1 MSGNAT
7 SATVLGLGA
16 MGSALAGALLETGRP
31 VTVWNRSADKTKPLV
46 ERGAVAAGS
55 AAEAVAASELAIVCL
70 LDDASVREVLDPA
83 SLAGRT
89 VANLTNGTPRQAREL
104 AKWVSERGG
113 KFLDGGIM
121 AVPPMIGQPG
131 AFVFYSGP
139 EDVFDAHREAFD
151 AFGGSN
157 YVGEDPGL
165 AALHDLALLSGM
177 YGQFTGVLQA
187 YALIRSEGLSAVEFA
202 PLLSGWLTAMSGFVQ
217 QAAAEVDS
225 GDYSQNV
232 VSNLGMQAAAFENLP
247 LAAADQGVSSELLAP
262 LHQLLLRRAADG
274 HGAENLTSVIELL
287 KGLSMT
293 VSSRNSDRI
302 RCVEGEFA
310 AVAQQCPEHVDES
323 PGQR

>member
-16 MGSALAGALLETGRP
+16 MGGALAGALLGAGRP

-46 ERGAVAAGS
+46 ERGAVAAES
-55 AAEAVAASELAIVCL
+55 AAEAVAASELVIVCL
-70 LDDASVREVLDPA
+70 LDDASVREVLATA
-83 SLAGRT
+83 SPAGRT
-89 VANLTNGTPRQAREL
+89 VVNLTNGTPRQAREL
-104 AKWVSERGG
+104 AEWVTERGG
-113 KFLDGGIM
+113 TFLDGGIM

-139 EDVFDAHREAFD
+139 KDVFDTHRAAFD
-151 AFGGSN
+151 TFGGSN

-177 YGQFTGVLQA
+177 YGQFTGILQA

-202 PLLSGWLTAMSGFVQ
+202 PLLSGWLTAMSSFVQ
-217 QAAAEVDS
+217 QAAVEVDS
-225 GDYSQNV
+225 GDYAQDV

-247 LAAADQGVSSELLAP
+247 IAAADQGVSSELLAP

-287 KGLSMT
+287 KK
-293 VSSRNSDRI
+293 
-302 RCVEGEFA
+302 
-310 AVAQQCPEHVDES
+310 
-323 PGQR
+323 

>member
-16 MGSALAGALLETGRP
+16 MGSALAGALLEAGRP

-55 AAEAVAASELAIVCL
+55 AAEAVAASELVIVCL
-70 LDDASVREVLDPA
+70 LDDASVREVLKTA

-89 VANLTNGTPRQAREL
+89 VVNLTNGTPRQAREL
-104 AKWVSERGG
+104 AEWVEEQGG
-113 KFLDGGIM
+113 MFLDGGIM
-121 AVPPMIGQPG
+121 AVPPMIGRSG

-139 EDVFDAHREAFD
+139 QDVFDTHRAAFD

-202 PLLSGWLTAMSGFVQ
+202 PLLSGWLTAMGSFVQ
-217 QAAAEVDS
+217 HAAVEVDS
-225 GDYSQNV
+225 GDYTQNV

-247 LAAADQGVSSELLAP
+247 IAAADQGVSSELLAP

-287 KGLSMT
+287 KK
-293 VSSRNSDRI
+293 
-302 RCVEGEFA
+302 
-310 AVAQQCPEHVDES
+310 
-323 PGQR
+323 

>member
-7 SATVLGLGA
+7 SVTVLGLGA
-16 MGSALAGALLETGRP
+16 MGSALAGALLEAGRP

-55 AAEAVAASELAIVCL
+55 AAEAVAASDLVIVCL
-70 LDDASVREVLDPA
+70 LDDASVREVLKTA

-89 VANLTNGTPRQAREL
+89 VVNLTNGTPRQAREL
-104 AKWVSERGG
+104 AEWVEEQGG
-113 KFLDGGIM
+113 AFLDGGIM
-121 AVPPMIGQPG
+121 AVPPMIGRPG

-139 EDVFDAHREAFD
+139 RDVFDTHRAAFD

-202 PLLSGWLTAMSGFVQ
+202 PLLSGWLTAMGSFVQ
-217 QAAAEVDS
+217 HAAVEVDS
-225 GDYSQNV
+225 GDYTQNV

-247 LAAADQGVSSELLAP
+247 IAAADQGVSSELLAP

-287 KGLSMT
+287 KK
-293 VSSRNSDRI
+293 
-302 RCVEGEFA
+302 
-310 AVAQQCPEHVDES
+310 
-323 PGQR
+323 

>member
-7 SATVLGLGA
+7 SMTVLGLGA
-16 MGSALAGALLETGRP
+16 MGSALAGALLEAGRP

-55 AAEAVAASELAIVCL
+55 AAEAVAASELVIVCL
-70 LDDASVREVLDPA
+70 LDDASVREVLKTA

-89 VANLTNGTPRQAREL
+89 VVNLTNGTPRQAREL
-104 AKWVSERGG
+104 AEWVEEQGG
-113 KFLDGGIM
+113 AFLDGGIM
-121 AVPPMIGQPG
+121 AVPPMIGRPG

-139 EDVFDAHREAFD
+139 QDVFDTHRAAFD

-202 PLLSGWLTAMSGFVQ
+202 PLLSGWLAAMGSFVQ
-217 QAAAEVDS
+217 HAAVEVDS
-225 GDYSQNV
+225 GDYTQNV

-247 LAAADQGVSSELLAP
+247 IAAADQGVSSELLAP

-287 KGLSMT
+287 KK
-293 VSSRNSDRI
+293 
-302 RCVEGEFA
+302 
-310 AVAQQCPEHVDES
+310 
-323 PGQR
+323 

>member
-55 AAEAVAASELAIVCL
+55 AAEAVAASELVIACL
-70 LDDASVREVLDPA
+70 LDDASVREVLGTA
-83 SLAGRT
+83 SLAGKT
-89 VANLTNGTPRQAREL
+89 VVNLTNGTPRQAREL
-104 AKWVSERGG
+104 AEWVSEQGG

-139 EDVFDAHREAFD
+139 KDLFDTHRAAFD

-177 YGQFTGVLQA
+177 YGQFTGILQA

-202 PLLSGWLTAMSGFVQ
+202 PLLSGWLTAMSSFVQ
-217 QAAAEVDS
+217 QAAVEVDS
-225 GDYSQNV
+225 GDYAQDV
-232 VSNLGMQAAAFENLP
+232 VSNLGMQAAAFDNLP
-247 LAAADQGVSSELLAP
+247 AAAADQGVSSDLLAP

-287 KGLSMT
+287 KK
-293 VSSRNSDRI
+293 
-302 RCVEGEFA
+302 
-310 AVAQQCPEHVDES
+310 
-323 PGQR
+323 

>member
-16 MGSALAGALLETGRP
+16 MGSALAGALLTAGRP
-31 VTVWNRSADKTKPLV
+31 VTVWNRSADKTKPLMA
-46 ERGAVAAGS
+46 RGAVAAES
-55 AAEAVAASELAIVCL
+55 AAEAVAASELVIVCL
-70 LDDASVREVLDPA
+70 LDDASVREVLDTA

-89 VANLTNGTPRQAREL
+89 VVNLTNGTPRQAREL
-104 AKWVSERGG
+104 AEWVAEQGG
-113 KFLDGGIM
+113 TFLDGGIM

-139 EDVFDAHREAFD
+139 KDVFDTHRAAFD

-177 YGQFTGVLQA
+177 YGQFIGVLQA

-202 PLLSGWLTAMSGFVQ
+202 PLLKGWLTAMGGFAQ
-217 QAAAEVDS
+217 QAAVEADS
-225 GDYSQNV
+225 GDYTQDV

-247 LAAADQGVSSELLAP
+247 AAAADQGVSSELLAP
-262 LHQLLLRRAADG
+262 LHQLLQRRAADG
-274 HGAENLTSVIELL
+274 HGAESLTSVIELL
-287 KGLSMT
+287 KK
-293 VSSRNSDRI
+293 
-302 RCVEGEFA
+302 
-310 AVAQQCPEHVDES
+310 
-323 PGQR
+323 

>member
-16 MGSALAGALLETGRP
+16 MGSALAGALLEAGWP
-31 VTVWNRSADKTKPLV
+31 VTVWNRSADKAKPLV
-46 ERGAVAAGS
+46 ERGAVAAES

-70 LDDASVREVLDPA
+70 LDDASVREVLKTA

-89 VANLTNGTPRQAREL
+89 VVNLTNGTPRQAREL
-104 AKWVSERGG
+104 AEWVAEQGG
-113 KFLDGGIM
+113 AFLDGGIM

-139 EDVFDAHREAFD
+139 KDVFDTHRAAFD

-177 YGQFTGVLQA
+177 YGQFTGILQA

-202 PLLSGWLTAMSGFVQ
+202 PLLSGWLTAMGSFVQ
-217 QAAAEVDS
+217 QAAVEVDS
-225 GDYSQNV
+225 GDYTQNV

-247 LAAADQGVSSELLAP
+247 LAAAEQGVSSELLAP

-287 KGLSMT
+287 KK
-293 VSSRNSDRI
+293 
-302 RCVEGEFA
+302 
-310 AVAQQCPEHVDES
+310 
-323 PGQR
+323 

>member
-16 MGSALAGALLETGRP
+16 MGSALAGALLEAGRP

-55 AAEAVAASELAIVCL
+55 AAEAVAASELVIVCL
-70 LDDASVREVLDPA
+70 LDDASVREVLKTA

-89 VANLTNGTPRQAREL
+89 VVNLTNGTPRQAREL
-104 AKWVSERGG
+104 AKWVEEQGG
-113 KFLDGGIM
+113 AFLDGGIM

-139 EDVFDAHREAFD
+139 QDVFDTHRAAFD

-202 PLLSGWLTAMSGFVQ
+202 PLLSGWLTAMGSFVQ
-217 QAAAEVDS
+217 QAAVEVDS
-225 GDYSQNV
+225 GDYTQNV

-247 LAAADQGVSSELLAP
+247 IAAADQGVSSELLAP

-287 KGLSMT
+287 KK
-293 VSSRNSDRI
+293 
-302 RCVEGEFA
+302 
-310 AVAQQCPEHVDES
+310 
-323 PGQR
+323 

>member
-46 ERGAVAAGS
+46 ARGAVAAGS
-55 AAEAVAASELAIVCL
+55 AAEAVAASELVIACL
-70 LDDASVREVLDPA
+70 LDDASVREVLGTA
-83 SLAGRT
+83 SLADKT
-89 VANLTNGTPRQAREL
+89 VVNLTNGTPRQAREL
-104 AKWVSERGG
+104 AEWVSEQGG

-139 EDVFDAHREAFD
+139 KDLFDTHRAAFD

-177 YGQFTGVLQA
+177 YGQFIGILQA

-202 PLLSGWLTAMSGFVQ
+202 PLLSGWLTAMSSFVQ
-217 QAAAEVDS
+217 QAAVEVDS
-225 GDYSQNV
+225 GDYTQGV
-232 VSNLGMQAAAFENLP
+232 VSNLGMQAAAFDNLP
-247 LAAADQGVSSELLAP
+247 AAAADQGVSSELLAP

-287 KGLSMT
+287 KK
-293 VSSRNSDRI
+293 
-302 RCVEGEFA
+302 
-310 AVAQQCPEHVDES
+310 
-323 PGQR
+323 

>member
-46 ERGAVAAGS
+46 ARGAVAAGS
-55 AAEAVAASELAIVCL
+55 AAEAVAASELVIACL
-70 LDDASVREVLDPA
+70 LDDASVREVLGTA
-83 SLAGRT
+83 SLAGKT
-89 VANLTNGTPRQAREL
+89 VVNLTNGTPRQAREL
-104 AKWVSERGG
+104 AGWVSEQGG

-139 EDVFDAHREAFD
+139 KDLFDTHRAAFD

-177 YGQFTGVLQA
+177 YGQFTGILQA

-202 PLLSGWLTAMSGFVQ
+202 PLLSGWLTAMSSFVQ
-217 QAAAEVDS
+217 QAAVEVDS
-225 GDYSQNV
+225 GDYAQDV
-232 VSNLGMQAAAFENLP
+232 VSNLGMQAAAFDNLP
-247 LAAADQGVSSELLAP
+247 AAAADQGVSSDLLAP

-287 KGLSMT
+287 KK
-293 VSSRNSDRI
+293 
-302 RCVEGEFA
+302 
-310 AVAQQCPEHVDES
+310 
-323 PGQR
+323 

>member
-16 MGSALAGALLETGRP
+16 MGSALAGALLEAGRP

-55 AAEAVAASELAIVCL
+55 AAEAVAASALVIVCL
-70 LDDASVREVLDPA
+70 LDDASVREVLKTA

-89 VANLTNGTPRQAREL
+89 VVNLTNGTPRQAREL
-104 AKWVSERGG
+104 AEWVEEQGG
-113 KFLDGGIM
+113 AFLDGGIM
-121 AVPPMIGQPG
+121 AVPPMLGRQG

-139 EDVFDAHREAFD
+139 QDVFDTHRAAFD

-202 PLLSGWLTAMSGFVQ
+202 PLLSGWLTAMGSFVQ
-217 QAAAEVDS
+217 QAAVEVDS
-225 GDYSQNV
+225 GDYTQNV

-247 LAAADQGVSSELLAP
+247 IAAADQGVSSELLAP

-287 KGLSMT
+287 KK
-293 VSSRNSDRI
+293 
-302 RCVEGEFA
+302 
-310 AVAQQCPEHVDES
+310 
-323 PGQR
+323 

>member
-16 MGSALAGALLETGRP
+16 MGSALAGALLTAGRP

-46 ERGAVAAGS
+46 GRGATAAGS
-55 AAEAVAASELAIVCL
+55 AAEAVAASELVIVCL
-70 LDDASVREVLDPA
+70 LDDASVREVLKTV

-89 VANLTNGTPRQAREL
+89 VVNLTNGTPRQAREL
-104 AKWVSERGG
+104 AEWVTEQGA

-121 AVPPMIGQPG
+121 AIPPMIGQPG

-139 EDVFDAHREAFD
+139 KDVFDTHRAAFD
-151 AFGGSN
+151 TFGGSN

-177 YGQFTGVLQA
+177 YGQFIGVLQA

-202 PLLSGWLTAMSGFVQ
+202 PLLGGWLTAMSNFVQ
-217 QAAAEVDS
+217 EAAVEADS
-225 GDYSQNV
+225 GDYTRNV

-247 LAAADQGVSSELLAP
+247 IAAADQGVSSELLAP

-287 KGLSMT
+287 KK
-293 VSSRNSDRI
+293 
-302 RCVEGEFA
+302 
-310 AVAQQCPEHVDES
+310 
-323 PGQR
+323 

>member
-16 MGSALAGALLETGRP
+16 MGSALAGALLEAGRP

-55 AAEAVAASELAIVCL
+55 AAEAVAASELVIVCL
-70 LDDASVREVLDPA
+70 LDDASVREVLKTA

-89 VANLTNGTPRQAREL
+89 VVNLTNGTPRQAREL
-104 AKWVSERGG
+104 AEWVEEQGG
-113 KFLDGGIM
+113 AFLDGGIM
-121 AVPPMIGQPG
+121 AVPPMLGRQG

-139 EDVFDAHREAFD
+139 QDVFDTHRAAFD

-177 YGQFTGVLQA
+177 YGQFTGILQA

-202 PLLSGWLTAMSGFVQ
+202 PLLSGWMTAMGSFVQ
-217 QAAAEVDS
+217 QAAVEVDS
-225 GDYSQNV
+225 GDYTQNV

-247 LAAADQGVSSELLAP
+247 IAAADQGVSSELLAP

-287 KGLSMT
+287 KK
-293 VSSRNSDRI
+293 
-302 RCVEGEFA
+302 
-310 AVAQQCPEHVDES
+310 
-323 PGQR
+323 

>member
-16 MGSALAGALLETGRP
+16 MGSALAGALLTAGRP

-46 ERGAVAAGS
+46 GRGATAAGA
-55 AAEAVAASELAIVCL
+55 AAEAVAASELVIVCL
-70 LDDASVREVLDPA
+70 LDDASVREVLKTV

-89 VANLTNGTPRQAREL
+89 VVNLTNGTPRQAREL
-104 AKWVSERGG
+104 AEWVTEQGA

-121 AVPPMIGQPG
+121 AIPPMIGQPG

-139 EDVFDAHREAFD
+139 KDVFDTHRAAFD
-151 AFGGSN
+151 TFGGSN

-177 YGQFTGVLQA
+177 YGQFIGVLQA

-202 PLLSGWLTAMSGFVQ
+202 PLLGGWLTAMSNFVQ
-217 QAAAEVDS
+217 EAAVEADS
-225 GDYSQNV
+225 GDYTRNV

-247 LAAADQGVSSELLAP
+247 IAAADQGVSSELLAP

-287 KGLSMT
+287 KK
-293 VSSRNSDRI
+293 
-302 RCVEGEFA
+302 
-310 AVAQQCPEHVDES
+310 
-323 PGQR
+323 

>member
-16 MGSALAGALLETGRP
+16 MGGALAGALLGAGRP

-46 ERGAVAAGS
+46 ERGAVAAES
-55 AAEAVAASELAIVCL
+55 AAEAVAASELVIVCL
-70 LDDASVREVLDPA
+70 LDDASVREVLATA
-83 SLAGRT
+83 SPAGRT
-89 VANLTNGTPRQAREL
+89 VVNLTNGTPRQAREL
-104 AKWVSERGG
+104 AEWVTERGG
-113 KFLDGGIM
+113 TFLDGGIM

-139 EDVFDAHREAFD
+139 KDVFDTHRAAFD
-151 AFGGSN
+151 TFGGSN

-177 YGQFTGVLQA
+177 YGQFTGILQA

-202 PLLSGWLTAMSGFVQ
+202 PLLSGWLTAMSSFVE
-217 QAAAEVDS
+217 QAAVEVDS
-225 GDYSQNV
+225 ADYAQDV

-247 LAAADQGVSSELLAP
+247 IAAADQGVSSELLAP

-287 KGLSMT
+287 KK
-293 VSSRNSDRI
+293 
-302 RCVEGEFA
+302 
-310 AVAQQCPEHVDES
+310 
-323 PGQR
+323 

>member
-16 MGSALAGALLETGRP
+16 MGSALAGALLEAGRP

-55 AAEAVAASELAIVCL
+55 AAEAVAASALVIVCL
-70 LDDASVREVLDPA
+70 LDDASVREVLKTA

-89 VANLTNGTPRQAREL
+89 VVNLTNGTPRQAREL
-104 AKWVSERGG
+104 AEWVEEQGG
-113 KFLDGGIM
+113 AFLDGGIM
-121 AVPPMIGQPG
+121 AVPPMLGRQG

-139 EDVFDAHREAFD
+139 QDVFDTHRAAFD

-202 PLLSGWLTAMSGFVQ
+202 PLLSGWMTAMGSFVQ
-217 QAAAEVDS
+217 QAAVEVDS
-225 GDYSQNV
+225 GDYTQNV

-247 LAAADQGVSSELLAP
+247 IAAADQGVSSELLAP

-287 KGLSMT
+287 KK
-293 VSSRNSDRI
+293 
-302 RCVEGEFA
+302 
-310 AVAQQCPEHVDES
+310 
-323 PGQR
+323 